1 MTFRRRKSNEIN
13 LEILQVEDKPNVTY
27 NDVGGC
33 KDQIQKL
40 KEVVEASLLHPEKFI
55 QLGIDPPKGL
65 LFFYSYIISFFKLF
79 EMVSNLVI
87 KILIV
92 SLVI

>member
-1 MTFRRRKSNEIN
+1 MKLNW
-13 LEILQVEDKPNVTY
+13 LKILQVEDKPNVTY

-65 LFFYSYIISFFKLF
+65 LFFFSDITQFF
-79 EMVSNLVI
+79 
-87 KILIV
+87 IV
-92 SLVI
+92 RNGK